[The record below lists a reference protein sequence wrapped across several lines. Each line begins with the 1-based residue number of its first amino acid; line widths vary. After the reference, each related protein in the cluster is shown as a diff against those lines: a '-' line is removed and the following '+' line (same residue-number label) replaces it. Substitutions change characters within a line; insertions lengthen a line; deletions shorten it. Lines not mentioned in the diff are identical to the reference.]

1 MSAADGCL
9 VVLGVGVLLY
19 ALLGGADFGAGF
31 WDLTAGGAERGERPR
46 ALIDRS
52 IGPVWEANHV
62 WLIFCVV
69 VLWTAFPS
77 AFAAVFSTLAIPL
90 TLAVLG
96 IVLRGAGF
104 AFRKVSTRLGVRR
117 VYGATFALASVLTP
131 FFFGAALGGIASGRV
146 PPGNAAGDLWTSW
159 LNPSGIAVGALAVA
173 VCAYLASIYLI
184 VDARRLG
191 DSDLERYFTPAPSGP
206 ASARASSRPSA
217 SWSCARTPSTPT
229 TGSSARPCRSCIISA
244 VCGIAVLVLLALGRT
259 RGTRILG
266 AATVAAVLG
275 AWGVAQWPY
284 MLPETLTV
292 DAAAG
297 DSATLGWILVVFVV
311 AIVLVIPSIFL
322 LFLLDQ
328 RSRLEEEGS
337 E

>member
-1 MSAADGCL
+1 MSAVDGCL
-9 VVLGVGVLLY
+9 LILGVGVLLY

-31 WDLTAGGAERGERPR
+31 WDLTAGGAARGERPR

-69 VLWTAFPS
+69 VLWTAFPP
-77 AFAAVFSTLAIPL
+77 AFAAVFSTLVIPL
-90 TLAVLG
+90 TLAALG
-96 IVLRGAGF
+96 IVARGSGF

-117 VYGATFALASVLTP
+117 VYGAAFAIASLLTP

-146 PPGNAAGDLWTSW
+146 PPGNAQGDLWTSW
-159 LNPSGIAVGALAVA
+159 FNPSGIAVGALSVA

-184 VDARRLG
+184 VDARHLG
-191 DSDLERYFTPAPSGP
+191 DAELEGYFTRRALGAGAAAGILAVVGLIVLRSDSEYVYDRLVHEALPLVIL
-206 ASARASSRPSA
+206 SAL
-217 SWSCARTPSTPT
+217 
-229 TGSSARPCRSCIISA
+229 
-244 VCGIAVLVLLALGRT
+244 CGVAVLVLLALRRP

-266 AATVAAVLG
+266 GATVAAVIG
-275 AWGVAQWPY
+275 AWGVGQWPY

-297 DSATLGWILVVFVV
+297 DSATLAWVLVVFAI
-311 AIVLVIPSIFL
+311 AIVLVIPSIGL
-322 LFLLDQ
+322 LFVLDQ
-328 RSRLEEEGS
+328 RSRLEEE
-337 E
+337 

>member
-31 WDLTAGGAERGERPR
+31 WDLTAGGAERGARPR

-62 WLIFCVV
+62 WLIFCIV
-69 VLWTAFPS
+69 VLWTAFPPAYS
-77 AFAAVFSTLAIPL
+77 AVFSTLVIPL
-90 TLAVLG
+90 TLAALG
-96 IVLRGAGF
+96 IVLRGSGF

-131 FFFGAALGGIASGRV
+131 FFLGAVLGGIASGRV

-159 LNPSGIAVGALAVA
+159 FNPSGIAVGALAVA
-173 VCAYLASIYLI
+173 VCAYLAATYLI

-191 DSDLERYFTPAPSGP
+191 DADLERYFTR
-206 ASARASSRPSA
+206 RAFGAGIGAGILAAVGILVLREDSEYVYDRLVGEALPLVL
-217 SWSCARTPSTPT
+217 
-229 TGSSARPCRSCIISA
+229 ISA
-244 VCGIAVLVLLALGRT
+244 ACGVAVLVLLGLHRT
-259 RGTRILG
+259 RGTRVLG
-266 AATVAAVLG
+266 AATVAAVIG

-292 DAAAG
+292 NAAAG
-297 DSATLGWILVVFVV
+297 DSSTLGWVLIVFVV

-322 LFLLDQ
+322 LFVLDQ
-328 RSRLEEEGS
+328 RSRLEEE
-337 E
+337 

>member
-1 MSAADGCL
+1 MSTVDGCL
-9 VVLGVGVLLY
+9 IVLGVGVLLY

-31 WDLTAGGAERGERPR
+31 WDLTAGGAARGERPR

-69 VLWTAFPS
+69 VLWTAFPPAYS
-77 AFAAVFSTLAIPL
+77 AVFSTLVIPL
-90 TLAVLG
+90 TLAALG

-146 PPGNAAGDLWTSW
+146 PPGNAQGDLWTSW

-173 VCAYLASIYLI
+173 VCAYLASVYLI
-184 VDARRLG
+184 VNARHLG
-191 DSDLERYFTPAPSGP
+191 DDDLVGYFTR
-206 ASARASSRPSA
+206 RAIGAGVGTGILALVGVLVLRSDA
-217 SWSCARTPSTPT
+217 TRTYDRLVNQALPLVLL
-229 TGSSARPCRSCIISA
+229 SA
-244 VCGIAVLVLLALGRT
+244 VCGIAVIVMLAVGRPHGTRLLA
-259 RGTRILG
+259 
-266 AATVAAVLG
+266 AATVATVIG

-292 DAAAG
+292 DEAAG
-297 DSATLGWILVVFVV
+297 VSSTLGWILIVFVV
-311 AIVLVIPSIFL
+311 AIVLVIPSLFL

-328 RSRLEEEGS
+328 KSRLEED
-337 E
+337 

>member
-31 WDLTAGGAERGERPR
+31 WDLTAGGAERGARPR

-69 VLWTAFPS
+69 VLWTAFPPAFS
-77 AFAAVFSTLAIPL
+77 AIFSTLAIPL
-90 TLAVLG
+90 GLAVLG

-104 AFRKVSTRLGVRR
+104 AYRKVSTRLGVRR

-146 PPGNAAGDLWTSW
+146 PPGNAAGDVWTSW
-159 LNPSGIAVGALAVA
+159 FNPSGIAVGALAVA

-184 VDARRLG
+184 VDARRAG
-191 DSDLERYFTPAPSGP
+191 DADLERHFTR
-206 ASARASSRPSA
+206 RAFGA
-217 SWSCARTPSTPT
+217 GIGA
-229 TGSSARPCRSCIISA
+229 GILAAVGLVVLRSDSEYVYDRLVGEALPLVIVSA
-244 VCGIAVLVLLALGRT
+244 VCGIAVLVLLGLGRT
-259 RGTRILG
+259 RGTRVLG
-266 AATVAAVLG
+266 GATVAAVIG

-297 DSATLGWILVVFVV
+297 DSSTLGWVLIVFVV

-322 LFLLDQ
+322 LFVLDQ
-328 RSRLEEEGS
+328 RSRLEEE
-337 E
+337 